1 MLRDESGWTLVELTI
16 AAALLAVVLTA
27 VLSLLDMTNRQAP
40 GDQERAHDLR
50 ETQVGVYRMTRE
62 LRQAYSLVQ
71 TGPYLVEAHVYA
83 GGADHDVVYD
93 CTGASSVPGYG
104 QCIRYEKPGGTP
116 GPSTPVVDRLLNKP
130 GSGLAPVFTYTQ
142 NGGKTTYGRVRVEV
156 PAKGTRSNGYSH
168 RIVLQDGF
176 YLRNL
181 NLG

>member
-83 GGADHDVVYD
+83 GGAGPEGV
-93 CTGASSVPGYG
+93 SE
-104 QCIRYEKPGGTP
+104 RPGGSLP
-116 GPSTPVVDRLLNKP
+116 P
-130 GSGLAPVFTYTQ
+130 
-142 NGGKTTYGRVRVEV
+142 
-156 PAKGTRSNGYSH
+156 
-168 RIVLQDGF
+168 
-176 YLRNL
+176 
-181 NLG
+181 